1 MNIPLN
7 GRIIIIDDKIEE
19 AQPLINVLSK
29 KRIPFN
35 YYCGTNHN
43 EFPDNINFNK
53 LRVLFLDLNIF
64 ELSTDEKSVISSIDA
79 ILKKVI
85 PDYPN
90 PFLLVIWSKKDKQ
103 YDIALRSHFEKH
115 LPLKKPT
122 EIIYLQKADYF
133 DYDGE
138 KWVPQQDCIPKIEIK
153 ITEEL
158 DKVSAVK
165 AFAQWENL
173 IHDSAC
179 EAIELMND
187 FNSNDDNWNRN
198 TKNILYN
205 LAKSISG
212 NESIDNL
219 DDKKKLEYALIIFS
233 EIMYDSLDNK
243 IRNGLNI
250 DIGRIAGS
258 GLEPRIKNKLN
269 TKIHLEF
276 NVSENLENLQ
286 SGNVYRLPEYSGFI
300 NGILDGNVKVSKKE
314 EIIKS
319 KPLLLEMDV
328 TPICDHAQYK
338 NYVRVLYGLAIN
350 ADIFSKG
357 DFKKN
362 DFCYSDIPP
371 IEIHEI
377 PYYLLFDFRSI
388 KFKDKNSIIT
398 RGIAPLFKVRHELF
412 VDILFHLSLQVG
424 RPGVITI

>member
-219 DDKKKLEYALIIFS
+219 DDKKK
-233 EIMYDSLDNK
+233 
-243 IRNGLNI
+243 
-250 DIGRIAGS
+250 
-258 GLEPRIKNKLN
+258 
-269 TKIHLEF
+269 T
-276 NVSENLENLQ
+276 
-286 SGNVYRLPEYSGFI
+286 
-300 NGILDGNVKVSKKE
+300 
-314 EIIKS
+314 
-319 KPLLLEMDV
+319 
-328 TPICDHAQYK
+328 
-338 NYVRVLYGLAIN
+338 
-350 ADIFSKG
+350 
-357 DFKKN
+357 
-362 DFCYSDIPP
+362 
-371 IEIHEI
+371 
-377 PYYLLFDFRSI
+377 
-388 KFKDKNSIIT
+388 
-398 RGIAPLFKVRHELF
+398 
-412 VDILFHLSLQVG
+412 
-424 RPGVITI
+424 